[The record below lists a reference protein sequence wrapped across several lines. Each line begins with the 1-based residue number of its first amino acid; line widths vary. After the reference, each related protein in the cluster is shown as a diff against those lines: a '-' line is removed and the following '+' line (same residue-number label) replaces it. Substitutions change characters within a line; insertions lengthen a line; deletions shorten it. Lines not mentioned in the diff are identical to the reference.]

1 MKLLLLII
9 AFIFSIPL
17 AFWKEIIPNQEIIDD
32 QPKCVINKYDI
43 IWDFDTKVNT
53 NLIYSIKN
61 NISGNKEEIKV
72 NFIIKKENNIINTF
86 DSDKFNISFPK
97 LWIFLLKAK
106 IHENNTKCDY
116 IIEKKINVYSKIIT
130 YISDKEELNL
140 SFNHDFEKNNIL
152 FNKIMLEWKNSS
164 SIQDAFISQ
173 ITQNLY
179 IFQESNIIVINL
191 SNYLE
196 LLQAFEKVS
205 KIYNTNFPDKK
216 IFIVTDSSFILS
228 KKLLSSFISSL
239 DINLYT
245 FAPYNLLNFLNY
257 ISLGKSTSDIINDKN
272 YWINQISFTDNSNS
286 IFFLTNFTNKLILA
300 GFPISILAIIF
311 SLALAVTVINFIR
324 QFVWLSIFSLYYPLF
339 LALSVYLFSFQMTL
353 ALFAAAIL
361 SQYLMRKIYSKVH
374 FLLNAKLSLFFIM
387 YLIISLVMLWLLN
400 TFWWIDFANLKS
412 NLVVFPFIVIP
423 MLTYK
428 IFSDE
433 RWFFSTGFMFYL
445 LEFWFVSLMA
455 YFALKSTFIQNIF
468 LSYTELLIL
477 VFFANFMIWKFTWL
491 QFVEYVRFLP
501 LIKKHFQEEEE

>member
-1 MKLLLLII
+1 MKLILLFIT
-9 AFIFSIPL
+9 FIFSTSY
-17 AFWKEIIPNQEIIDD
+17 AFWDEVIPTQDNQV
-32 QPKCVINKYDI
+32 KCITNKYDI

-53 NLIYSIKN
+53 NLFYSIKDN
-61 NISGNKEEIKV
+61 SVWFEKADTDVTFYVRKWKEQFKKV
-72 NFIIKKENNIINTF
+72 S
-86 DSDKFNISFPK
+86 SDKFDISFDEVWK
-97 LWIFLLKAK
+97 LNLIARVEEK
-106 IHENNTKCDY
+106 NTACSY
-116 IIEKKINVYSKIIT
+116 RIEKEINVYSKILT

-140 SFNHDFEKNNIL
+140 SFNKDFEKNHIL
-152 FNKIMLEWKNSS
+152 FNKIMLEGKNSS

-179 IFQESNIIVINL
+179 VFQESNIIVIN
-191 SNYLE
+191 SNNYLE
-196 LLQAFEKVS
+196 LLQAFEKIS

-228 KKLLSSFISSL
+228 KKLLSSFISNL
-239 DINLYT
+239 NINLYT

-257 ISLGKSTSDIINDKN
+257 ISLGKSTSDIIGDKN
-272 YWINQISFTDNSNS
+272 YAINQISFTDNSNS

-300 GFPISILAIIF
+300 GFPISILGIIF

-339 LALSVYLFSFQMTL
+339 FALSVYLFSFQMTL
-353 ALFAAAIL
+353 ALFASSVL
-361 SQYLMRKIYSKVH
+361 SQYFMRKMYRKVH

-387 YLIISLVMLWLLN
+387 YLIIALILVWLLN
-400 TFWWIDFANLKS
+400 AFWWLDFANLKS

-433 RWFFSTGFMFYL
+433 RWFFSVWFMFYL

-455 YFALKSTFIQNIF
+455 YFALKSVFIQNLF

-477 VFFANFMIWKFTWL
+477 VFFVNFMIWKFTWL

-501 LIKKHFQEEEE
+501 LIKRHFGEEE